1 MRRMHLATKISFMN
15 ELANLAERVGGDIED
30 VRKGIGSDPRIG
42 HAFLFPGTGYGGSC
56 FPKDVKALTHT
67 AKTQEY
73 QLRILESVD
82 EVNRSQKKIVL
93 KKVRAHFGEDGLKG
107 KRIAVWASHLKP
119 RTDDM
124 REAPSIDL
132 IHGLIESG
140 ARSLA
145 STLNRCR
152 TPEK

>member
-1 MRRMHLATKISFMN
+1 M
-15 ELANLAERVGGDIED
+15 
-30 VRKGIGSDPRIG
+30 
-42 HAFLFPGTGYGGSC
+42 

-82 EVNRSQKKIVL
+82 EVNRSQKQIVL

-107 KRIAVWASHLKP
+107 KRIAVWGSHSSHAQMTCV
-119 RTDDM
+119 RH
-124 REAPSIDL
+124 RIDL

-140 ARSLA
+140 ASVIGFD
-145 STLNRCR
+145 
-152 TPEK
+152 PESMQNAREVMPEALEYADDHFEAVKGRRPLHLYRVEPFSKT